1 MRPALWSDKITPWGS
16 YSIRTL
22 RLFIMLDIIN
32 ITVGYRRLPVLRELS
47 LRIRENEFL
56 GIIGPNGG
64 GKSTLL
70 RTICG
75 ILQPW
80 NGKILLCGKDL
91 ASLAKKEIARKIGY
105 VPQAS
110 SFAFP
115 FSCEE
120 VVLMGRYAHDGNRKR
135 DYEVAKWAMGLTDT
149 LALKERKINEL
160 SGGELQR
167 VIIARALAQE
177 PKILLLDE
185 PTVHLDINHRVEIFK
200 LLRELKSHG
209 ITIITVLHD
218 LNLASEYSE
227 RVVVIKDGRILYDGL
242 PLDIIDKEIIKRIYG
257 IEVNIIKNPLSGLPL
272 VLPR

>member
-1 MRPALWSDKITPWGS
+1 
-16 YSIRTL
+16 
-22 RLFIMLDIIN
+22 MLDIIN
-32 ITVGYRRLPVLRELS
+32 ITVGYKHFPVLKELS
-47 LRIRENEFL
+47 LRIKENEFL
-56 GIIGPNGG
+56 GIIGPNGS

-80 NGKILLCGKDL
+80 DGKILLQGVEISRL
-91 ASLAKKEIARKIGY
+91 TKKEIARKIGY
-105 VPQAS
+105 VPQSS

-115 FSCEE
+115 FTCEE
-120 VVLMGRYAHDGNRKR
+120 IVLMGRYAHDGHRKR
-135 DYEVAKWAMGLTDT
+135 DYEVVIWAMELTDT
-149 LALKERKINEL
+149 LMLKRRKINEL

-185 PTVHLDINHRVEIFK
+185 PTVHLDINHRMEIFK
-200 LLRELKSHG
+200 LLWELKSHG

-227 RVVVIKDGRILYDGL
+227 RVVVINNGRVVYDGL
-242 PLDIIDKEIIKRIYG
+242 PQDIIDKEIIKRTYG
-257 IEVNIIKNPLSGLPL
+257 IEVNIIKNPLSRLPL
-272 VLPR
+272 ILPR

>member
-1 MRPALWSDKITPWGS
+1 
-16 YSIRTL
+16 
-22 RLFIMLDIIN
+22 MLNIIN
-32 ITVGYRRLPVLRELS
+32 ITVGYRRLPVLRGLS

-56 GIIGPNGG
+56 GIIGPNGS

-80 NGKILLCGKDL
+80 NGRILLEGREL
-91 ASLAKKEIARKIGY
+91 SHIARKEIARKIGY
-105 VPQAS
+105 VPQSS

-115 FSCEE
+115 FTCEE
-120 VVLMGRYAHDGNRKR
+120 VVLMGRYAYDGNRKR
-135 DYEVAKWAMGLTDT
+135 DYEVAKWAMELTDT
-149 LALKERKINEL
+149 LPLKERKINEL

-167 VIIARALAQE
+167 VIIARALAQQ

-185 PTVHLDINHRVEIFK
+185 PTVHLDINHRMEIFK
-200 LLRELKSHG
+200 LLQELKSQG

-227 RVVVIKDGRILYDGL
+227 RVVVINDGKVVYDGL
-242 PLDIIDKEIIKRIYG
+242 PQDIIDKEIIKRTYG
-257 IEVNIIKNPLSGLPL
+257 IDVNIVENPLSGLPL
-272 VLPR
+272 ILPR

>member
-1 MRPALWSDKITPWGS
+1 
-16 YSIRTL
+16 
-22 RLFIMLDIIN
+22 MLDIIN